1 MKTLTTNAALSKH
14 ITASILTHV
23 HEAVAS
29 GKVASAAG
37 SMKFSLMTPHEHVPK
52 AELYRFKFILPEY
65 FPYDEPESWKRKNS
79 PSRRVN
85 TEDRDDY
92 TGGDV

>member
-1 MKTLTTNAALSKH
+1 MKTLTTNASLSKH

-23 HEAVAS
+23 HDAVSS
-29 GKVASAAG
+29 GQIASAEG

-52 AELYRFKFILPEY
+52 KELYKFKFILPEY
-65 FPYDEPESWKRKNS
+65 FPYDEPDSMKRRAS
-79 PSRRVN
+79 PGRVN

-92 TGGDV
+92 TGGVEA